1 MYIPIGQ
8 SFWYSN
14 RKKRSQYDQQP
25 EDPSSMISALSVAYN
40 VTGNEEYKNL
50 AKKCFSWFLGNNSL
64 NKALYDEKTFGC
76 SDGLQPDRVSL
87 NQGAESLVSYLLSNF
102 LVTNLH

>member
-1 MYIPIGQ
+1 MYMPIGQ

-14 RKKRSQYDQQP
+14 KEKRSHTIATRR
-25 EDPSSMISALSVAYN
+25 SFSMISALSVAYS
-40 VTGNEEYKNL
+40 VRVMKNI
-50 AKKCFSWFLGNNSL
+50 KPGQKCFSWFLGNNNL

-87 NQGAESLVSYLLSNF
+87 NQGAESLVPI
-102 LVTNLH
+102 